1 MTFGSEQYSWLE
13 KDLVAVNRTV
23 TPWLVVEMHRPFYSE
38 CEGVMPRC
46 RAGVMERRFSGRR
59 FVLLIVLS
67 VPPLFTDSE
76 MESQWQD
83 LIVGQGL
90 QNEVEDLFHA
100 YQVDLVISGHYR
112 SYFRSCDGLYAYDC
126 DNGGPTYV
134 TVGTGGAP
142 LDTPA
147 ASLIPGPASYTAAV
161 DHEHFGVGK
170 ASVFNATVMRWEFVA
185 VGGNVTDEVWLTRD
199 PRSRA

>member
-46 RAGVMERRFSGRR
+46 RAGVMVTHSRICS
-59 FVLLIVLS
+59 L
-67 VPPLFTDSE
+67 PFTDSE
-76 MESQWQD
+76 MDSQWQD

-185 VGGNVTDEVWLTRD
+185 VGGNVTDEVWLKRD